1 MLTNVGGLLID
12 MTGLME
18 NNRLVSLEGTLTG
31 PGEMFVISASVID
44 NGDTYTISGSGAFS
58 AGPVQG
64 SLSSQIETNSNFEV
78 NPESLDISGDATVD
92 TQLAG
97 IIINMTGVV
106 ENMRLVSLVGTF
118 EGPNGVFLINVSVTD
133 NGDSYSI
140 SGEGN
145 FTAGPM
151 SGTLGGTLETD
162 NQFIPQIDTLDL
174 NAEVFVD
181 TEIAGMKIIMSGS
194 FHNTRLLS
202 LIGNVIGPSEMYNLE
217 ASVVDNGDGYT
228 VTGGGEF
235 TAGPL
240 VGSVVGEINTDDNFN
255 PQFDTINVSGEV
267 SVDTNL
273 AGNHIIMNG
282 VMESNSLQS
291 LIGTVEGPNGLYML
305 SVSVVDNGEGYTIT
319 GEGAFAAGPVE
330 GTVIGEIGTDE
341 NFNPDFSL
349 SLIHI

>member
-1 MLTNVGGLLID
+1 

-31 PGEMFVISASVID
+31 PGEMFVISASVVD
-44 NGDTYTISGSGAFS
+44 NGDTYTITGSGAFS

-64 SLSSQIETNSNFEV
+64 SLSSQIETSSNFEV

-92 TQLAG
+92 TQLSG

-106 ENMRLVSLVGTF
+106 ENMRLVSLIGTF

-145 FTAGPM
+145 FTAGPI

-181 TEIAGMKIIMSGS
+181 TEIA
-194 FHNTRLLS
+194 
-202 LIGNVIGPSEMYNLE
+202 
-217 ASVVDNGDGYT
+217 
-228 VTGGGEF
+228 
-235 TAGPL
+235 
-240 VGSVVGEINTDDNFN
+240 
-255 PQFDTINVSGEV
+255 
-267 SVDTNL
+267 
-273 AGNHIIMNG
+273 
-282 VMESNSLQS
+282 
-291 LIGTVEGPNGLYML
+291 
-305 SVSVVDNGEGYTIT
+305 
-319 GEGAFAAGPVE
+319 
-330 GTVIGEIGTDE
+330 
-341 NFNPDFSL
+341 L